1 VNGYLYKGI
10 YSSILEHTFMIF
22 QSTTY
27 LWTRLT
33 FLITLRG
40 A

>member
-27 LWTRLT
+27 L
-33 FLITLRG
+33 
-40 A
+40 